1 VRKTY
6 SPVQRW
12 FGKTWQPGE
21 IEALL
26 LGHFL
31 AIAIVRHRS
40 APYFEPGERASQTCD
55 KQR

>member
-1 VRKTY
+1 
-6 SPVQRW
+6 VQRW

-40 APYFEPGERASQTCD
+40 APYFEPGERASQMCD